1 MKKLFPDRRVLLSP
15 SVLGIVFGPVL
26 VAGITS
32 CASQVVH
39 WDAVQMRRHVND
51 YYNEEIMDNLIRA
64 QKGLPFVHVDVA
76 SLSALSGAKIAATVA
91 GGQTLNNTGTRVG
104 TTTPGTNQI
113 QTTTDASG
121 ATMSTVTT
129 NLIAGAA
136 GVASTIT
143 RMAMRPFTVSA
154 TPEQSDTLTIVSNPV
169 VGNKSKNIYDAYLA
183 FIRLPAINRRSSV
196 FYTNNP
202 AELKSTDYVPETL
215 TKWRDGLYYYVPAD
229 FKADYARLCYNIV
242 TAGRPEPAAAA
253 LQSAPVLIQA
263 Q

>member
-1 MKKLFPDRRVLLSP
+1 MKKLFPGRRILLSR
-15 SVLGIVFGPVL
+15 SVLGIVFSPIL
-26 VAGITS
+26 AAGIAS
-32 CASQVVH
+32 CANQVVH

-104 TTTPGTNQI
+104 TMTPGTNQI
-113 QTTTDASG
+113 QTTSGASG
-121 ATMSTVTT
+121 ATVSTVTT
-129 NLIAGAA
+129 NLMAGAA

-143 RMAMRPFTVSA
+143 RMAMRPFAVSA

-169 VGNKSKNIYDAYLA
+169 VGGQSRCIYDAYLW
-183 FIRLPAINRRSSV
+183 FINLPAINRRSPV
-196 FYTNNP
+196 FYTNKP
-202 AELKSTDYVPETL
+202 AELKSTAYVPETL
-215 TKWRDGLYYYVPAD
+215 TRWRDGLYYYVPAD
-229 FKADYARLCYNIV
+229 FKDKYAQLCYDIV
-242 TAGRPEPAAAA
+242 TAQRPRPTGAA